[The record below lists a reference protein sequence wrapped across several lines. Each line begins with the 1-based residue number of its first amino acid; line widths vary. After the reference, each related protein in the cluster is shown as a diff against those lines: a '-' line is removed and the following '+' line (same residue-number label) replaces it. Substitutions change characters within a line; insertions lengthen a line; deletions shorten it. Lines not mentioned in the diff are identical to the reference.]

1 MNIIVN
7 GENIETPENITVEQ
21 LIQQLELQNK
31 RLAVEVNEE
40 LVIRAEYSEH
50 VLQTEDKVEIVQAI
64 GGG

>member
-7 GENIETPENITVEQ
+7 GEHVETPENSTVEQ

-40 LVIRAEYSEH
+40 LVIRAEYAEH
-50 VLQTEDKVEIVQAI
+50 TLQAEDKIEIVQAI

>member
-7 GENIETPENITVEQ
+7 GENIETPDNITVEQ

-50 VLQTEDKVEIVQAI
+50 MLRAEDTVEIVQAI